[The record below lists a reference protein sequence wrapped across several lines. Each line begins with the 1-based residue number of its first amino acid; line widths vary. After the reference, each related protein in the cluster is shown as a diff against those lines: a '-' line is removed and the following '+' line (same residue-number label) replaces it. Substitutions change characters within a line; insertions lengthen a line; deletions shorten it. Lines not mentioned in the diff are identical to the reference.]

1 MARPRM
7 KLGEWGNVAT
17 TPQLLAD
24 DGKYRAAPAGTRKAD
39 RWRARA
45 KVRDTDGIV
54 RDVERYGGTK
64 VEARRLLEEAL
75 RERVTPVTK
84 GTITPATTFSDLAA
98 AWEEELQGDE
108 SRSPNTKA
116 VYSSILHRYV
126 TGSPA
131 DPKSRGPL
139 AGWTVRELNV
149 AAINRALQD
158 INKEGGPAVAKTART
173 VLSGILGLAVRNGA
187 IPANPV
193 REVDRIKQKGA
204 PKRKGATRDTTR
216 AFTVEERAAVLTFM
230 DTDEHALAH
239 DLGDLMAFLAG
250 TGARLGE
257 ACALRWSRVSLDAR
271 KATARIDATLVRV
284 PGEGV
289 SIQEGTKTKRHVSDS
304 SRRVVQL
311 PEWLADRLR
320 VRRDTMKHT
329 EPDDV
334 VFPSPGGKLRDP
346 SNTTKTIRRMLDRA
360 GFEWATSHTFRRTAA
375 TLMDQRGLTAR
386 EIAGQLG
393 HASPSIT
400 TDVYMDRR
408 PATTRAAEV
417 L

>member
-1 MARPRM
+1 M
-7 KLGEWGNVAT
+7 KLGEWGNVST

-45 KVRDTDGIV
+45 KVRDMDGIV
-54 RDVERYGGTK
+54 RDVERYGSTK

-84 GTITPATTFSDLAA
+84 GAITPATTFSELAA
-98 AWEEELQGDE
+98 EWEEELQGDE

-116 VYSSILHRYV
+116 VYSSILHRYI
-126 TGSPA
+126 TGSPT

-158 INKEGGPAVAKTART
+158 INKEGGPAVAKSART

-193 REVDRIKQKGA
+193 READRISRKGA
-204 PKRKGATRDTTR
+204 PKRKGAARDTRR
-216 AFTVEERAAVLTFM
+216 AFTVEERAAVLEFM
-230 DTDEHALAH
+230 ETDERAVAH
-239 DLGDLMAFLAG
+239 DLADLTAFWAG

-257 ACALRWSRVSLDAR
+257 ACALRWSRVSLDTERA
-271 KATARIDATLVRV
+271 AARIEATVVRV
-284 PGEGV
+284 PGAGLT
-289 SIQEGTKTKRHVSDS
+289 IQEGTKTQRHRSDS
-304 SRRVVQL
+304 SRRVVLL
-311 PEWLADRLR
+311 PAWLADRLR
-320 VRRDTMKHT
+320 ARRDAL
-329 EPDDV
+329 EDVGPDDV
-334 VFPSPGGKLRDP
+334 VFPSPRGKLRDP
-346 SNTTKTIRRMLDRA
+346 SNTTKALRSALDRA

-408 PATTRAAEV
+408 PATTRAADV